1 MGLSRGD
8 IVIVAASGEYGKP
21 RPAVVVQANAF
32 QDLPSVVVA
41 LMTSDQRES
50 SRIFRTAID
59 PTELNGLLKA
69 SDVMVDKLF
78 TFSQEKAGMR
88 IGRLTRSEL
97 ARVATAL
104 RMLLGV

>member
-21 RPAVVVQANAF
+21 RPAVVVQADAF

-41 LMTSDQRES
+41 LITSDRREG
-50 SRIFRTAID
+50 SRIFRKAVE
-59 PTELNGLLKA
+59 PSELNGLRKP

-78 TFSQEKAGMR
+78 TFSQEKVGMR

-97 ARVATAL
+97 AEVATAL
-104 RMLLGV
+104 AMLLGV